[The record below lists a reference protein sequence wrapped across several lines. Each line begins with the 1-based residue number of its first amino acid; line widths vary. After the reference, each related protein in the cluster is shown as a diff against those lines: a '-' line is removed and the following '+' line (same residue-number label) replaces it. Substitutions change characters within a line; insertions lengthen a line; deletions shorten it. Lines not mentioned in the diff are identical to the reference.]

1 MAVDEKYIEEV
12 KEESDFDD
20 ILKEMGVEASF
31 EQTGNGVDLTGY
43 VLTQLR
49 DMYDGDECEGRPILS
64 DIYSIE
70 YTNKKT
76 GEISTNFKLDFI
88 LLDDEY
94 DDVKEAYI
102 FPLNLKEDNLDQEK
116 GLVKNVHQAS
126 GLYAL
131 VMGLMELKAKGISHS
146 YNKLD
151 LVNLNAIKKQLDG
164 YKGLT
169 VQVIEKQMNGGNFYN
184 SFKIMEG
191 EQ

>member
-12 KEESDFDD
+12 RDESEFED

-49 DMYDGDECEGRPILS
+49 DMYDEDECMGRPILS
-64 DIYSIE
+64 DIYTIE
-70 YTNKKT
+70 YTDKKT
-76 GEISTNFKLDFI
+76 GETTTNFKLDFI

-116 GLVKNVHQAS
+116 GLIKNVHQAS

-151 LVNLNAIKKQLDG
+151 IVNINAVKKQLG
-164 YKGLT
+164 TYKNLT
-169 VQVIEKQMNGGNFYN
+169 VQVVEKQMNGGNYYN
-184 SFKIMEG
+184 SFRIMEG